1 MVLQIHVKKF
11 TLEKVGGRG
20 HCPLG
25 TPRPRYRQPC
35 ARKKVTEKEFGIL
48 IILLF
53 IGSKITLMFSIY
65 FFSSVK
71 PSIIDIQN
79 YDYSKQILLAK
90 YIEAVTVLLFK
101 VFLEYL

>member
-1 MVLQIHVKKF
+1 
-11 TLEKVGGRG
+11 
-20 HCPLG
+20 
-25 TPRPRYRQPC
+25 
-35 ARKKVTEKEFGIL
+35 
-48 IILLF
+48 
-53 IGSKITLMFSIY
+53 MFSIY